1 MKKITLFPLI
11 IVSLLFASCAPQVTP
26 PSPAL
31 GEGTGVR
38 ESSPTETPLPTLTP
52 TPIAVDGIAEDP
64 EGNKLAYLDG
74 EWTVLPAL
82 DGDYKLVADAD
93 GVRAL
98 DENGAVKHELDMAT
112 GFWGEAESKAMQQ
125 ANELVEKYELGDKVT
140 VTEKGGQVNVV
151 DNTTRRVLIKTN
163 GERIIY
169 DLVFGVDTIAA
180 NSCES
185 TPFLPSPSIGLMLG
199 QSAPEFFESY
209 LRKLEKELNFITELE
224 ADGSAGMP
232 LLIDRKE
239 RCWGYLNNNRLIYR
253 DAEGV
258 AQELALIPRPIEE
271 VKAFRLSR

>member
-11 IVSLLFASCAPQVTP
+11 IVSFLLASCAPQVTP

-38 ESSPTETPLPTLTP
+38 ETSPTETPQPTLTP
-52 TPIAVDGIAEDP
+52 TPIAVDGIAEDA

-74 EWTVLPAL
+74 EWMVLPAL
-82 DGDYKLVADAD
+82 DGSYKLAADAD

-98 DENGAVKHELDMAT
+98 DKDGAVKYELDMAT
-112 GFWGEAESKAMQQ
+112 GFWVEAESKAMLQ
-125 ANELVEKYELGDKVT
+125 ANELVETYKLGDKVT

-163 GERIIY
+163 GERIVY
-169 DLVFGVDTIAA
+169 DLVFGVETVAA

-185 TPFLPSPSIGLMLG
+185 TPFLPAASTGQMLG
-199 QSAPEFFESY
+199 QSAQEFAESY
-209 LRKLEKELNFITELE
+209 LRKLMKELNFIIELDD
-224 ADGSAGMP
+224 DGNAGMP
-232 LLIDRKE
+232 VLIDRKE
-239 RCWGYLNNNRLIYR
+239 RCWGYLNKNRLIYR